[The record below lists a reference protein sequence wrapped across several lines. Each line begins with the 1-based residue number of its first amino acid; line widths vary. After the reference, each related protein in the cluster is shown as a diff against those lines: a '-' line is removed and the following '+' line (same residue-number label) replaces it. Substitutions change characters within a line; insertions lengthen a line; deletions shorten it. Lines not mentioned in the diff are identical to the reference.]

1 LFPCRTEP
9 WEPVAFGRTS
19 KICLWLVIRNP
30 SQRSPGSLRLALTVN
45 SKAAIV
51 TAAKQ
56 LFGFRASRER
66 PLAELARNFIHPASK
81 VFGRAWRIRAQPP
94 GAIPIKV
101 GLRTSMHLLRRTYGC
116 EAPCEGAM
124 RASGEFWIAG
134 MPPCF
139 RSSAPRRPECGG
151 FGCVLSALSGRGKP
165 VVDGASR
172 AAKSRTA

>member
-1 LFPCRTEP
+1 VLFPCRTEP
-9 WEPVAFGRTS
+9 REPLGCGRTS
-19 KICLWLVIRNP
+19 KTCRWLVMRNP
-30 SQRSPGSLRLALTVN
+30 SRRSPGSPRFALTVN

-51 TAAKQ
+51 TATKQ
-56 LFGFRASRER
+56 LFVFRASRER
-66 PLAELARNFIHPASK
+66 PLAELAKNFIHP

-116 EAPCEGAM
+116 EAPCEGGM
-124 RASGEFWIAG
+124 RASGEPWIAG

-151 FGCVLSALSGRGKP
+151 FGCVLSALSERGKP

-172 AAKSRTA
+172 AAGSRTA